1 MTIQQLVQLIHEAHK
16 SDDNAPCDVI
26 AGTLLVYYS
35 IGIHRFC
42 VDASLRVLD
51 VVGGKVGWSGRA
63 RDEEEILK
71 KYAVETRKEN

>member
-1 MTIQQLVQLIHEAHK
+1 MTIEQLVQLIYKAHR
-16 SDDNAPCDVI
+16 SDDNPPYDVI

-63 RDEEEILK
+63 RDEEGILK
-71 KYAVETRKEN
+71 KYAAETQKEN